1 MSRPRSPRWY
11 FRALAQVGRFGAI
24 GARVARMGRVA
35 VVQGRRRARQLTFG
49 PRRAATGGLEEFVEW
64 FGTLNLSENAVLLAF
79 AVVIGVAAALGIVAF
94 YALIDVSDALLFRWP
109 GRQLPALRN
118 PVYRPVLTALGLAIA
133 AQIMRRWAAGE
144 DGLNVPDIT
153 RRVVHEGGAIP
164 GRPLVARSVASAVTL
179 GAGGS
184 VGSEGPAAVLGGGLG
199 SALARVFR
207 FSRERTR
214 LLVAA
219 GTAAG
224 ISAAFNAPLAG
235 AFFALEEVL
244 GGLQVA
250 AFPTVVVASVVA
262 AAVSTAVYGVSP
274 AFPVPTLHPSRS
286 WFELLA
292 LPPLLGIA
300 CGLITVLFV
309 RTYFG
314 IGSAAERWHV
324 SPWLRAA
331 VGGAVVGLIVWLSG
345 GLLLGEG
352 HLAMPPEVFGGAAW
366 YIILALA
373 LAKIVV
379 TSVTIGSGG
388 SGGLFAPAMYIGA
401 ATGAGVAGL
410 LASLLPSLDV
420 QPTAW
425 AFVAMGGVVG
435 AATGAPITAIL
446 LVFELT
452 DDYALMAPLMLVT
465 GIALVIARRYEKDD
479 LYSGWLRRRGYK
491 LHQPSEREVLA
502 SLKVRDAYDD
512 VPLILHEHEAVEP
525 VLHRVAFAAQPIF
538 PVVTRDGRLAGILS
552 VRNLALAARHRD
564 ALPTL
569 LVADLAEATPAV
581 TLEMPLDQALRRL
594 GARDLPGLP
603 VVTLP
608 GGRLIGLVTREHI
621 TRLVERTLMLD
632 SGAPPVD
639 RLYDPFVV
647 RNPSLG
653 SPVPAV
659 REHSGPSDDRDVPSG

>member
-1 MSRPRSPRWY
+1 MPPPRSTRRY
-11 FRALAQVGRFGAI
+11 HRALAALGRLGSA
-24 GARVARMGRVA
+24 GERVARTMRAA

-49 PRRAATGGLEEFVEW
+49 PRRAASGGWEEFVEW
-64 FGTLNLSENAVLLAF
+64 FGMLNLSENAVLLAF
-79 AVVIGVAAALGIVAF
+79 AVVIGAAAALGIVAF
-94 YALIDVSDALLFRWP
+94 YSLIDLSDALLFRWP
-109 GRQLPALRN
+109 GRRLPELRN
-118 PVYRPVLTALGLAIA
+118 PVYRPILTALGFAIA
-133 AQIMRRWAAGE
+133 AHLMRRWAPGE
-144 DGLNVPDIT
+144 DGLNVPDLT
-153 RRVVHEGGAIP
+153 RRVLHEGGAIP

-184 VGSEGPAAVLGGGLG
+184 AGSEGPAAVLGGGLG

-274 AFPVPTLHPSRS
+274 AFPVPALHPSRS

-292 LPPLLGIA
+292 LPPLLGLA

-314 IGSAAERWHV
+314 IGEAAARQAV
-324 SPWLRAA
+324 SPGMRAA
-331 VGGAVVGLIVWLSG
+331 LGGATVGLMVWLSG

-352 HLAMPPEVFGGAAW
+352 HLALPPEVFGGAAW
-366 YIILALA
+366 YVVLGLGI
-373 LAKIVV
+373 AKIIA
-379 TSVTIGSGG
+379 TSITIGSGG
-388 SGGLFAPAMYIGA
+388 SGGLFAPAMYVGA

-410 LASLLPSLDV
+410 LATILPALDV
-420 QPTAW
+420 QPAAW

-452 DDYALMAPLMLVT
+452 DDYALMPPLMLVT
-465 GIALVIARRYEKDD
+465 GIALVIARRYERDD
-479 LYSGWLRRRGYK
+479 LYSGWLRRRGYA

-502 SLKVRDAYDD
+502 SLTVRDAYDA
-512 VPLILHEHEAVEP
+512 VPLLVREHEAVEP
-525 VLHRVAFAAQPIF
+525 VLRRVAFATQPIF
-538 PVVTRDGRLAGILS
+538 PVVDGQGRLAGILP
-552 VRNLALAARHRD
+552 VRTLALAARHRE
-564 ALPTL
+564 ALPVL
-569 LVADLAEATPAV
+569 VVADLAEATPAV
-581 TLEMPLDQALRRL
+581 TLDMRLDQVLRRL
-594 GARDLPGLP
+594 GTRDLPGLP

-608 GGRLIGLVTREHI
+608 AGTLIGLVTREHI
-621 TRLVERTLMLD
+621 TRLVERTLVLEAVA
-632 SGAPPVD
+632 APTD
-639 RLYDPFVV
+639 RLYDPHAV
-647 RNPSLG
+647 RNPSFG
-653 SPVPAV
+653 VPVPAV
-659 REHSGPSDDRDVPSG
+659 REPGRAGE